1 MSWIAPEPEQQTAP
15 ETTVVRIPVGRSA
28 DPGRAEMA
36 VVADRC
42 GPAGGPGVVLLHGG
56 GQSRQAWKG
65 ATTRL
70 GQAGYDTLAVDTRGH
85 GDSDWA
91 ADGDYTLETLADD
104 LDRYLALF
112 DAPPVVVGASLGG
125 MTALVNQ
132 GRSDEQR
139 FRALILVDVTP
150 RMEPDGVE
158 RIVRFMTEQP
168 DGFASLAEAADAV
181 AAYNP
186 HRERPSNPD
195 GLRRILREQN
205 GRWMWR
211 WDPAFIAPI
220 AAEIAAPGGGEAR
233 TQKMSDLLH
242 GAAVKVR
249 VPTLLVRGQQSD
261 LVSEQSVREFTAA
274 VPHAD
279 YVDVSGTGHM
289 VAGDDNDAFTDAV
302 LTFLAGLPPT
312 PAT

>member
-1 MSWIAPEPEQQTAP
+1 MSSVAPQPEQHAAVEP
-15 ETTVVRIPVGRSA
+15 AVVRIPVGGPPDS
-28 DPGRAEMA
+28 GRAEVT
-36 VVADRC
+36 VVADRS

-65 ATTRL
+65 TTTRL
-70 GQAGYDTLAVDTRGH
+70 GRAGYDTLAVDTRGH

-91 ADGDYTLETLADD
+91 ADGDYTLATLADD
-104 LDRYLALF
+104 LGRYLALF
-112 DAPPVVVGASLGG
+112 DRPPVVVGASLGG
-125 MTALVNQ
+125 MTALVHQ
-132 GRSDEQR
+132 GRTDEQQ
-139 FRALILVDVTP
+139 FRALVLVDVTP

-168 DGFASLAEAADAV
+168 DGFASLEEAAEAV

-186 HRERPSNPD
+186 HRERPRNPD
-195 GLRRILREQN
+195 GLRRVLRERN
-205 GRWMWR
+205 GRWVWR

-233 TQKMSDLLH
+233 TQRMADLLH
-242 GAAVKVR
+242 GAAAKVR

-312 PAT
+312 DAG